1 MTETVQDSK
10 AESLAGARAAVE
22 SLRGL
27 AEQARGGRLVESAL
41 LDVAGE
47 LETHLNAVE
56 AAIDPNKGDVSA
68 VQSFLADLSTA
79 LETVK
84 SSHSG

>member
-1 MTETVQDSK
+1 MTETTDAKV
-10 AESLAGARAAVE
+10 ESLAAARASIE

-41 LDVAGE
+41 LDIAGE
-47 LETHLNAVE
+47 LETHLNEVE
-56 AAIDPNKGDVSA
+56 AAINPDAADNTA
-68 VQSFLADLSTA
+68 VESFLSDFHAA

-84 SSHSG
+84 AGHSQ